1 MTCEVYVNFFHVES
15 SREVHCPSFLFDAFE
30 PAHPPPSL
38 DIQTKVPFVFEG
50 TDTEDVLDYYV
61 VKSPYQPKPILVES
75 TPSGD
80 ILPSEL
86 VNYTRKS
93 RYSRKREDIDVF
105 GEEMR
110 EEDKKNEPSFV
121 LLPTKNSGPEVLLVS
136 SSFNNSGDLSQLALE
151 ESDFMDDS
159 ILEEELVVNERPQY
173 QQEQQ
178 RQSGVNST
186 TTTMPLPLHTSVF
199 NLGLNGVFRVPATT
213 VVSVNLMQP
222 SVNYGMLRIVP
233 RLAAADLSG

>member
-1 MTCEVYVNFFHVES
+1 M
-15 SREVHCPSFLFDAFE
+15 LFR
-30 PAHPPPSL
+30 S
-38 DIQTKVPFVFEG
+38 
-50 TDTEDVLDYYV
+50 
-61 VKSPYQPKPILVES
+61 
-75 TPSGD
+75 
-80 ILPSEL
+80 
-86 VNYTRKS
+86 
-93 RYSRKREDIDVF
+93 
-105 GEEMR
+105 
-110 EEDKKNEPSFV
+110 EPSFV

-151 ESDFMDDS
+151 EPEFMDDS
-159 ILEEELVVNERPQY
+159 IPEEELVVNERPQH

-178 RQSGVNST
+178 RQSGADPTST
-186 TTTMPLPLHTSVF
+186 TAPLPLHTSVF

>member
-1 MTCEVYVNFFHVES
+1 M
-15 SREVHCPSFLFDAFE
+15 
-30 PAHPPPSL
+30 
-38 DIQTKVPFVFEG
+38 
-50 TDTEDVLDYYV
+50 DYYV
-61 VKSPYQPKPILVES
+61 VKPPYQPRPILVES
-75 TPSGD
+75 APSGD

-86 VNYTRKS
+86 VNFTRKS
-93 RYSRKREDIDVF
+93 RYSRKHEDIDVF

-110 EEDKKNEPSFV
+110 EDDKKNEPSFV

-151 ESDFMDDS
+151 ESEFMEDDS
-159 ILEEELVVNERPQY
+159 LGEDFESDPLQG
-173 QQEQQ
+173 QQAQQRQ
-178 RQSGVNST
+178 RQSGVDST

-233 RLAAADLSG
+233 RLATADLSG